1 MMNASQST
9 SFSSRQDI
17 VIKAALLLLICC
29 VHRQTQFI
37 CNAFTITPVVVV
49 TSTPTAFSHSQQL
62 HSSDN
67 TVAPASGVYVSRVT
81 TTTLWSSF
89 YGKFEDFDLNEDGN
103 DEDDD
108 DDDDDVDDD
117 VDDDDD
123 DDDDDEDDDD
133 DDDDDEYEKMDDRS
147 IADFKSKIS
156 N

>member
-1 MMNASQST
+1 MINASQST

-17 VIKAALLLLICC
+17 VIKAAALLLLIC

-37 CNAFTITPVVVV
+37 CNAFTTTPVVV
-49 TSTPTAFSHSQQL
+49 TSTPTAFSHIQQL

-67 TVAPASGVYVSRVT
+67 TVATASDLYISRV

-108 DDDDDVDDD
+108 DDDV
-117 VDDDDD
+117 
-123 DDDDDEDDDD
+123 DDDD
-133 DDDDDEYEKMDDRS
+133 DDDDDEYEKMDD
-147 IADFKSKIS
+147 
-156 N
+156 